1 MVVNNISNL
10 NKTNYSSKKYPTTK
24 HKNENYQWK
33 PVVDIIYKLSVS
45 VMLERMLWNFSSF
58 FMICFNAHSTWN
70 GVSTF
75 SSKTNSLLTI
85 TILRR

>member
-45 VMLERMLWNFSSF
+45 VMLERMLWNFS
-58 FMICFNAHSTWN
+58 
-70 GVSTF
+70 
-75 SSKTNSLLTI
+75 
-85 TILRR
+85 